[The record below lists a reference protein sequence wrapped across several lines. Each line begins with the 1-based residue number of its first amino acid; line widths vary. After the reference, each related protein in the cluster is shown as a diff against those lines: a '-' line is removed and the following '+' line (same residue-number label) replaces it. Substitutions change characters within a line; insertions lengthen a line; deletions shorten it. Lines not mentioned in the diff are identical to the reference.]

1 MVCNNMEMSK
11 EEIRQECSRLFRCK
25 TLQDSYDLIN
35 IYLEYLFQVINQ
47 HEEEVFSSAD
57 KDAKMVN
64 QMMFT
69 KVAHIKRIVE
79 GINFQAK
86 DGKKLGTIIDPTI
99 VASLIRNVY
108 ETVSMFHLI
117 YRRSNNKEEKTILY
131 NLWVHAGLKYRQ
143 RFEVVIT
150 TTENR
155 EKLENEQKQI
165 EQLEEEIKNTNVFQ
179 NLTERDKK
187 KILTK
192 LEKKD
197 FKIWFNNNKVELID
211 WQGITHI
218 MGLKNDLLDNIY
230 TYFSLYSH
238 PSNVA
243 VFQFSEMFEVGEEAF
258 IKITN
263 NNLNYLFILLS
274 IYVAD
279 YINLFPSVIEIFNNL
294 SIRDQVIINF
304 HNITMRKDEYSI
316 NDAWK
321 KL

>member
-1 MVCNNMEMSK
+1 MEMSK

>member
-1 MVCNNMEMSK
+1 MEMSK

-197 FKIWFNNNKVELID
+197 FKIWLNNNKVELID